1 MAEVVGLPCGKASFG
16 YCEHWMDWQ
25 LRLNASSPTLEVDW
39 SMPSRLTDARA
50 ASFSDGSYGLG
61 SSDYT
66 DPPGWEL
73 NLFLTDGSKPVCP
86 SGKTYR
92 WTLSG
97 NGETLMLPADGC
109 KVTATVKKL
118 GSYAVTAEELKGGV
132 PDGTKA
138 ANEKVVVRDWLIVA
152 LGDSNGSGQAN
163 PPYLYPQCD
172 RSVVSYQFQTAQYI
186 EDRDPRSSV
195 TFLWAACSGAR
206 SDQLWRNTYEGQE
219 PGQGTTLPP
228 QLDQIHSRLVPSNRK
243 VDAVIMSVGIND
255 LFFGQIMG
263 FCTTYDTPAAPKA
276 LWGSSCEKAHVAK
289 SIDSQGYVEGYSQSR
304 SANDPTL
311 EQETA
316 DRVKELPT
324 AFRLLD
330 KQLEKLDPAHVFAT
344 QYPDETTDSDGSICN
359 GTGPPPRLPSTVWSW
374 LKAVGAQ
381 LNNAVGKT
389 TGLGWTPVTGIAQ
402 EFTGHGYCSPETWF
416 RTVAQSVISQHNPF
430 GSFHANPAGQAIT
443 FQHTRDAVCQ
453 ALYGNPACDGNPK

>member
-1 MAEVVGLPCGKASFG
+1 
-16 YCEHWMDWQ
+16 
-25 LRLNASSPTLEVDW
+25 
-39 SMPSRLTDARA
+39 
-50 ASFSDGSYGLG
+50 
-61 SSDYT
+61 
-66 DPPGWEL
+66 
-73 NLFLTDGSKPVCP
+73 
-86 SGKTYR
+86 
-92 WTLSG
+92 
-97 NGETLMLPADGC
+97 MLPADGC

-152 LGDSNGSGQAN
+152 LGDSNGSGQGN

-172 RSVVSYQFQTAQYI
+172 RSVISYQFQTAQYI
-186 EDRDPRSSV
+186 EDHDPRSSV

-289 SIDSQGYVEGYSQSR
+289 SIDSQGYVERVLAVEERERPDARAGDRRPGQGASDRR
-304 SANDPTL
+304 SGCSTSSS
-311 EQETA
+311 T
-316 DRVKELPT
+316 
-324 AFRLLD
+324 
-330 KQLEKLDPAHVFAT
+330 KLDPAHVFAT

-381 LNNAVGKT
+381 LNSAVGKT

-416 RTVAQSVISQHNPF
+416 RTVAQSVISQHNAVRQLPRQSGRPGDHVPAHARRRLP
-430 GSFHANPAGQAIT
+430 GSLREPGLRRKPEVGQMPVST
-443 FQHTRDAVCQ
+443 GSRPTRTA
-453 ALYGNPACDGNPK
+453 